1 MNTTRRGADKRALRS
16 SEELA
21 GRHVVVIGAGIG
33 GLASAIGAAA
43 AGASV
48 TVVDL
53 LQRAGGKANIEN
65 VDGVE
70 FDTGPSVVT
79 LLDELDAVFAQAGVR
94 LRDVV
99 TPIESETPFR
109 YIYPHSGVSLDIFA
123 DWERSRASIARVL
136 GEDAAVQADE
146 FLAYCGRIWA
156 AAEPHFIAAPQPTLA
171 RMGWLTLRH
180 PGAVMAIDSMRTM
193 KQAIDQRVVH
203 PHLRDLF
210 YRYATYNGSDVRR
223 APATLNCI
231 SWVEL
236 GLGGFG
242 IEGGLY
248 ELVRSMHRVA
258 ETLGVSFRFGA
269 RAQRIAVEGGRA
281 RSVELASGETLACD
295 AVVVNADSAHLFDRL
310 LQRPGGRQKMES
322 SMSGWTA
329 VLRARRRAERPAHC
343 VLFADDYVQEFV
355 DIFDNVRPPQTP
367 TVYLCA
373 QEKAHG
379 RSGWAEHEPLFVMA
393 NAPAEPENGVSAP
406 ETWPALRARV
416 MERLLQSGLIDA
428 DDEVVWERT
437 PTMLA
442 ESFPDSRG
450 SIYGAAS
457 NDRFAA
463 FRRTGNR
470 VQGVA
475 GVYAASGSAHPGGG
489 VPLCARSGVAVAEL
503 LVTDLGVQR

>member
-1 MNTTRRGADKRALRS
+1 MNTTRAVELAPLQS

-21 GRHVVVIGAGIG
+21 GRQIVVIGAGIG

-53 LQRAGGKANIEN
+53 LERAGGKANIGN

-79 LLDELDAVFAQAGVR
+79 LLNELDAVFAQAGVR
-94 LRDVV
+94 LQDMV

-109 YIYPHSGVSLDIFA
+109 YLYPDSGVSIDIFA
-123 DWERSRASIARVL
+123 DWARSRASIASAI
-136 GEDAAVQADE
+136 GEQAAQQADE

-193 KQAIDQRVVH
+193 KQAIDQRVTH

-231 SWVEL
+231 SYVEL
-236 GLGGFG
+236 GLGGYG

-248 ELVRSMHRVA
+248 ELVRAMQDVA
-258 ETLGVSFRFGA
+258 HQLGVAFRFGERAERIVLDGA
-269 RAQRIAVEGGRA
+269 RARG
-281 RSVELASGETLACD
+281 VELAGGETMPCD
-295 AVVVNADSAHLFDRL
+295 AVVVNADSAHLFEHL
-310 LQRPGGRQKMES
+310 LRRPAAQQKLES

-329 VLRARRRAERPAHC
+329 VVRARRRAERPAHC
-343 VLFADDYVQEFV
+343 VLFAEDYVQEFV
-355 DIFDNVRPPQTP
+355 DIFDNERPPETP

-379 RSGWAEHEPLFVMA
+379 RSGWAEHEPVFVMA
-393 NAPAEPENGVSAP
+393 NAPAEPVGGESAP
-406 ETWPALRARV
+406 GIWPALRERV
-416 MERLLQSGLIDA
+416 MQRLVQAGLNDA

-442 ESFPDSRG
+442 QAFPDSRG
-450 SIYGAAS
+450 SIYGPAS

-489 VPLCARSGVAVAEL
+489 VPLCARSGVAVASL
-503 LVTDLGVQR
+503 LVADLGVRR